1 MSLTKEDRQTL
12 SQTLKVLEQF
22 RTLDSEMQ
30 MPQAVTLLTI
40 ALNEG
45 ISLTDLTEKT
55 SQATSSAS
63 RNVARLILSPSRRE
77 AGAWISAE
85 PGRPG
90 REAAQAARA
99 YLKGESVHQEASR
112 DRGLRPLSHG

>member
-63 RNVARLILSPSRRE
+63 RNVAALSSHHRAGKPGHGLVLNREDPVERRRKQHVLTSKGKAFIKKLVE
-77 AGAWISAE
+77 IAG
-85 PGRPG
+85 
-90 REAAQAARA
+90 
-99 YLKGESVHQEASR
+99 
-112 DRGLRPLSHG
+112 